1 MDMIEELKDIRRIYD
16 AKSEKTDHE
25 VHGRKESLAER
36 NYTAFVLAD
45 YLIKQKKDVDETVV
59 FELLL
64 YEGVEKTD
72 LPFLNEKIKWLR
84 EQKEYDFVQNVLKLD
99 KAIKEEKETSFDDE
113 LFDTLLKDYLEQR

>member
-25 VHGRKESLAER
+25 VKGRKESLAER

-113 LFDTLLKDYLEQR
+113 RFDTLLKDYLEQ

>member
-16 AKSEKTDHE
+16 AKSEKTDHG
-25 VHGRKESLAER
+25 VNGRKESLAER
-36 NYTAFVLAD
+36 NYTALVLAD
-45 YLIKQKKDVDETVV
+45 YLIKQKKDVDETIV

-64 YEGVEKTD
+64 YEGVGKTE

-99 KAIKEEKETSFDDE
+99 KAIKEEKATSFDDE
-113 LFDTLLKDYLEQR
+113 LFDTLLKDYLEQ